1 MSDDLSTDVVE
12 QAKNKG
18 SGKMT
23 QIVYF
28 LYLAAIVVPFA
39 SVVGVIMAYVNKGDG
54 PDWMQSHY
62 QFQIRTFWISL
73 LLGIIGA
80 ALTTV
85 VIGLVLLFALLIWYV
100 LRCVKGLKYL
110 DQNVE
115 VPDPKT
121 WMWP

>member
-1 MSDDLSTDVVE
+1 MSENDSNDIVE
-12 QAKNKG
+12 AAQNKG

-28 LYLAAIVVPFA
+28 LYLAAIVIPFA
-39 SVVGVIMAYVNKGDG
+39 SIVGVIMAYVNKGDG

-73 LLGIIGA
+73 LLAFVGA
-80 ALTTV
+80 ALTAV
-85 VIGLVLLFALLIWYV
+85 MIGFILLLALLVWYV

-110 DQNVE
+110 DQNSP

>member
-1 MSDDLSTDVVE
+1 MSEDNSNDVVE
-12 QAKNKG
+12 VAQNKG

-28 LYLAAIVVPFA
+28 LYLAAIVIPFA

-73 LLGIIGA
+73 LLGFIGA
-80 ALTTV
+80 ALTAV
-85 VIGLVLLFALLIWYV
+85 MIGFIVLLALFVWYV

-110 DQNVE
+110 DQNSP

-121 WMWP
+121 WMW

>member
-1 MSDDLSTDVVE
+1 MNDDHSIDIVE
-12 QAKNKG
+12 QAKNQG

-28 LYLAAIVVPFA
+28 LYLAGIVIPFA

-80 ALTTV
+80 ALTAV
-85 VIGLVLLFALLIWYV
+85 VVGFVLLLALFVWYIV
-100 LRCVKGLKYL
+100 RCVKGLKYL
-110 DQNVE
+110 DQKVA

-121 WMWP
+121 WMW